1 MAQSSSL
8 DRLTLRRPDDW
19 HVHLRD
25 GAMLK
30 AVAPLTSAQFGRAIV
45 MPNLNP
51 PVTSAARAK
60 AYREEILRAA
70 PEGAKFQPL
79 MTLYLTDDVDVV
91 DMEAGFREGVFTAA
105 KLYPANATTNSAKGV
120 TDVRKLYPALERMQ
134 KLGMPLLVHGEV
146 TDADVDVFDREK
158 VFIGQVMEPLRKA
171 FPGLKVV
178 FEHVTTAE
186 AVAFVREG
194 YAAGGKLGATIT
206 AHHLFLNRTDI
217 FRGGVRPHH
226 YCLPIAKR
234 EKHRLALIEAAV
246 SGEAAFFLGTDSAPH
261 PVKNKECS
269 CGCAGVFTAATAL
282 ELYAEAFDRAGA
294 LDRLEAFASLNGPRF
309 YGLPVNEEV
318 VTLVREECPEPAPVA
333 VEGGDKV
340 TTFVPPTGKV
350 GWRIDGKGPSDNK
363 LSN

>member
-1 MAQSSSL
+1 MATSSAVSV

-25 GAMLK
+25 GAMLR
-30 AVAPLTSAQFGRAIV
+30 AVAPLTAAQFGRAVV

-60 AYREEILRAA
+60 AYREEILRAV
-70 PEGAKFQPL
+70 PKGMNFQPL
-79 MTLYLTDDVDVV
+79 MTLYLTDDVDVA
-91 DMEAGFREGVFTAA
+91 DLEAGFREGVFTAA

-134 KLGMPLLVHGEV
+134 KIGMPLLVHGEV
-146 TDADVDVFDREK
+146 TEAEVDVFDREK
-158 VFIGQVMEPLRKA
+158 IFIEQVMEPLRKA
-171 FPGLKVV
+171 FSGLKVV

-186 AVAFVREG
+186 AVAYAREG
-194 YAAGGKLGATIT
+194 HSAGGKLGATIT

-234 EKHRLALIEAAV
+234 EKHRLALIEAAT

-261 PVKNKECS
+261 PVKNKESS

-309 YGLPVNEEV
+309 YGLAVNEDT
-318 VTLVREECPEPAPVA
+318 VTLVRADCPEPVPV
-333 VEGGDKV
+333 VTETGDSV
-340 TTFVPPTGKV
+340 VTFVPPTGKV
-350 GWRIDGKGPSDNK
+350 GWKMDKQS
-363 LSN
+363 SS

>member
-1 MAQSSSL
+1 MAFPSVPPL
-8 DRLTLRRPDDW
+8 DRLTFRRPDDW

-25 GAMLK
+25 GAMLR
-30 AVAPLTSAQFGRAIV
+30 AVAPLTAAQFGRAIV

-60 AYREEILRAA
+60 AYREEILRAV
-70 PEGAKFQPL
+70 PQGVTFQPL
-79 MTLYLTDDVDVV
+79 MTLYLTDDVDVA

-134 KLGMPLLVHGEV
+134 KIGMPLLVHGEV
-146 TDADVDVFDREK
+146 TDAEVDVFDREK
-158 VFIGQVMEPLRKA
+158 IFIQQVMEPLRNA
-171 FPGLKVV
+171 FSGLKVV

-186 AVAFVREG
+186 AVSYVREG
-194 YAAGGKLGATIT
+194 FAAGGRLGATIT
-206 AHHLFLNRTDI
+206 AHHLFLNRTDL
-217 FRGGVRPHH
+217 FRGGLRPHH
-226 YCLPIAKR
+226 YCLPVAKR
-234 EKHRLALIEAAV
+234 EKHRLALVEAAT

-294 LDRLEAFASLNGPRF
+294 LDKLEAFASLNGPRF
-309 YGLPVNEEV
+309 YGLPMNEDT
-318 VTLVREECPEPAPVA
+318 VTLVRADCQEPAPVA
-333 VEGGDKV
+333 TETGDSV
-340 TTFVPPTGKV
+340 VTFVPPTGKV
-350 GWRIDGKGPSDNK
+350 GFRYQ
-363 LSN
+363 LSGIRGQG